1 MNCDGNEMFTKVN
14 VKSTGLRVLIHASG
28 IRAVIQSFALAVSGR
43 ALQPN
48 WFGSTFGGT
57 RSLNYGDDVMFCG
70 PLFKRLEASWVEAG
84 KKVSKRWKSSL
95 SIWVI
100 KCVLIPDFGLTRRVG
115 VVVSRKLDCEQ
126 R

>member
-1 MNCDGNEMFTKVN
+1 MNCDGKEMFTKVN
-14 VKSTGLRVLIHASG
+14 VKSTGLRVLIQASG

-43 ALQPN
+43 ALQRN
-48 WFGSTFGGT
+48 CFGSTFGDT
-57 RSLNYGDDVMFCG
+57 RSLNNGDDVMFCS
-70 PLFKRLEASWVEAG
+70 PLFRRPEAPWVEVG
-84 KKVSKRWKSSL
+84 KEVSKRWKFPR